1 MNEGDLENPKIELQG
16 KLNLIY
22 ERIDVGGSA
31 LEKKKIVFKGVW
43 KLQNDGTI
51 IDAPEI

>member
-31 LEKKKIVFKGVW
+31 LEKKKIVFSVLGVNS
-43 KLQNDGTI
+43 QYAG
-51 IDAPEI
+51 